1 MKRVVIIGGGTGT
14 FTLLSGLKNYPVNLS
29 VIVPSSDDGGS
40 TGDLRKK
47 LNVFPPGDIRQCLA
61 GLAQNQTLARVFSHR
76 FESGPFRGHTVGN
89 LILAGMQLRYGS
101 IDKAIEAASALVNAK
116 GGVLPVTLMPTTLS
130 AIYEDGRVVVGEHN
144 IDEPK
149 KDFRFKILDL
159 RLRPQGPTNPKVI
172 KAIKQANAIIFSPG
186 DLYTS
191 LLPNLLVKGVA
202 KAIIESKAKKILVAN
217 IVTKPGQTDG
227 FKLSDFVAETNK
239 YLGKNA
245 IDIAIVNN
253 KKPEQKMLRQYAR
266 AKSELVV
273 MDTKVVKDWGVKI
286 VEADLISS
294 QMFEKA
300 KSDKLTRSVLRHDST
315 KTAKI
320 IYQLIK

>member
-116 GGVLPVTLMPTTLS
+116 GEVLPVTLMPTTLS